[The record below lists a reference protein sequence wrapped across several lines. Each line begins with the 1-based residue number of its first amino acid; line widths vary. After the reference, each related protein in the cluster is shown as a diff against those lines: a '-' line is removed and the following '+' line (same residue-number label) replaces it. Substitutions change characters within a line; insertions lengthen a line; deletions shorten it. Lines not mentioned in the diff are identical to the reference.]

1 MAATRTAR
9 TVRGTADDR
18 TADRRHRIRRDI
30 TLHRAILLYYHIWVV
45 IPTHV
50 IYCPD
55 SDEHTISTSARP
67 EHAAELAPNARAT
80 PLIHALACRSSHA
93 AAPELLGDMQRPPWH
108 EIIDEQTCAD
118 PAAANMKA
126 SVMSIC

>member
-1 MAATRTAR
+1 MSY
-9 TVRGTADDR
+9 TVQTVTNIQYQHPQGQ
-18 TADRRHRIRRDI
+18 
-30 TLHRAILLYYHIWVV
+30 
-45 IPTHV
+45 
-50 IYCPD
+50 
-55 SDEHTISTSARP
+55 
-67 EHAAELAPNARAT
+67 HAAELAPNARAT

>member
-1 MAATRTAR
+1 MADK
-9 TVRGTADDR
+9 TADESVDR
-18 TADRRHRIRRDI
+18 KLQICPRHDGTKGQKFTKWTRMWLDAAEGRG
-30 TLHRAILLYYHIWVV
+30 
-45 IPTHV
+45 
-50 IYCPD
+50 
-55 SDEHTISTSARP
+55 DEDASLSYTVQTVTNIQYQHP
-67 EHAAELAPNARAT
+67 QGQHAAELAPNARAT